1 MGHEKWLEQ
10 HDRMMAD
17 HDREIAEIRKELGRA
32 VKLSVQ
38 NTRSERKRR
47 EELDQKV
54 TQLAAAQLVTEEL
67 LQAFL
72 KRGGNGKH

>member
-1 MGHEKWLEQ
+1 MDHEKWLEQ
-10 HDRMMAD
+10 HGQMMAD
-17 HDREIAEIRKELGRA
+17 HDREIAEIRQGLGRA

-38 NTRSERKRR
+38 NARSERKRR

-72 KRGGNGKH
+72 RRGGNGKR